1 LNISHYQPELEF
13 HRTKFSGFNEL
24 TEQSVFVSHAGAKTS
39 KTVLNKITKQV
50 KTTKFT
56 KKVHSLTVKLGQ
68 HSKTTKSSSKSGSN
82 KNGVKG
88 QSIKTKVSFAQEIIR
103 PS

>member
-1 LNISHYQPELEF
+1 M
-13 HRTKFSGFNEL
+13 
-24 TEQSVFVSHAGAKTS
+24 
-39 KTVLNKITKQV
+39 
-50 KTTKFT
+50 KTTTST